1 MSEQDAGKK
10 IRSVAARG
18 RKPVARSVLA
28 KLVEDIASGRFAET
42 TLLPS
47 EAELSRRFEV
57 SRTALREAMRHLVA
71 LGLIEPRT
79 RAGTVVLPR
88 SRWNRLDPMI
98 LAAELRL
105 APTPEVADQLFEAVF
120 FLMPKAASLAAE
132 RASAGEVAALEQ
144 ALAVARTPAEQR
156 QALVAFH
163 AALFQATGNWVFR
176 QFSTLIDAA
185 LAESFQLAEG
195 EEAAFERNA
204 KWLRAILEAIR
215 LRRPDEARTAMKKL
229 VGLRRADLAG
239 ATKIH
244 APKADGKAARSG
256 GAPKREQR

>member
-1 MSEQDAGKK
+1 MSEQATGKK
-10 IRSVAARG
+10 IRPVAARG

-98 LAAELRL
+98 LSGPRQPDGIRL
-105 APTPEVADQLFEAVF
+105 L
-120 FLMPKAASLAAE
+120 
-132 RASAGEVAALEQ
+132 
-144 ALAVARTPAEQR
+144 QR
-156 QALVAFH
+156 RLY
-163 AALFQATGNWVFR
+163 
-176 QFSTLIDAA
+176 TLIGKLIRAA
-185 LAESFQLAEG
+185 PQAVGGQFKRHLAIPQ
-195 EEAAFERNA
+195 
-204 KWLRAILEAIR
+204 
-215 LRRPDEARTAMKKL
+215 
-229 VGLRRADLAG
+229 
-239 ATKIH
+239 
-244 APKADGKAARSG
+244 
-256 GAPKREQR
+256 